1 VAKANKCLDYVCV
14 CQLPASWPSEG
25 SVVFKDYKLRYR
37 EGLDLA
43 LKGISLRCA
52 LVEPSLSSPRSWG

>member
-1 VAKANKCLDYVCV
+1 MYVS
-14 CQLPASWPSEG
+14 QLPASWPSEG

-43 LKGISLRCA
+43 LKGISLRCG
-52 LVEPSLSSPRSWG
+52 LVEASLSSPQS